1 MKGRFTILLLLILS
15 CCFVTLDAG
24 AASRLDFV
32 QMQQRNSVVKLY
44 LLLSDIQSNAAVSLS
59 TTPEMYKVYA
69 RGVEMTPD
77 EVELFSKSD
86 ENTAYVIVIDT
97 NSYALR
103 SNSWDKMCAWIQA
116 LLLNMRSGDR
126 VLVLVAGKTT
136 VSDLTY
142 GFESDFL
149 QISKNMEEYDN
160 SDRGGTTQLYKAMD
174 QAIDAFYTTDDS
186 FPNRKIIVV
195 FGYGNDDS
203 AISSEALA
211 EKAHAAGIPIYT
223 VAIPGK
229 TSDGGARNGELSE
242 LDMISRAS
250 RGRLLRAT
258 SKELEPQAAAE
269 LVNGYVEQAVILTVQ
284 PDETIWQAS
293 AADWNVALSING
305 ETVQSR
311 VEDSF
316 SMILAP
322 TASPTPNGKISGVI
336 LGIPETSLLLTDI
349 MTDKSQSITPDA
361 NGSYEA
367 TGLAS
372 GSYRISFEIP
382 EHKKLAESEQWE
394 VEGQVC
400 QYTFELQPNEH
411 LILEALELSDV
422 SPVTP
427 APIASVS
434 PTSVEN
440 EGTFDALL
448 EQLMVPPLLYVFIGI
463 IFLLL
468 LLLTIAI
475 AAIRKKRK
483 RKQME
488 VQEEE
493 ERFEKQLRSSFNDE
507 EIEHSIP
514 LGSRFAGD
522 ETIGLFADDPDA
534 TLAMTNN
541 GIVLDLQITYQG
553 KTMSRVAT
561 ISRELT
567 IGRNKNCSICLE
579 DPHVSREHLKLQL
592 DPTGLFLVDLGSR
605 SGTKLNN
612 NLICEKTSVKDG
624 DKIEIGTT
632 VIDLHIRQ

>member
-77 EVELFSKSD
+77 EVELFSESD

-149 QISKNMEEYDN
+149 RISKNMEEYDN

-269 LVNGYVEQAVILTVQ
+269 MINDYVEQAVILTVQ
-284 PDETIWQAS
+284 PDETVWQAS
-293 AADWNVALSING
+293 AADWSVALSING

-316 SMILAP
+316 PMILTP
-322 TASPTPNGKISGVI
+322 TASPAPDGKVSGMI
-336 LGIPETSLLLTDI
+336 LGNPVESLLLTDI
-349 MTDKSQSITPDA
+349 ISSTSQPITVDDS
-361 NGSYEA
+361 GFYEVS
-367 TGLAS
+367 GLIP
-372 GSYRISFEIP
+372 GNYRLSFQIP
-382 EHKKLAESEQWE
+382 EYKKMSDSEQWRM
-394 VEGQVC
+394 EGQVC
-400 QYTFELQPNEH
+400 QCSFELQPNEH
-411 LILEALELSDV
+411 LILETLELLDAV
-422 SPVTP
+422 SVTP
-427 APIASVS
+427 TPFISASPAPVDNDAF
-434 PTSVEN
+434 
-440 EGTFDALL
+440 GALL
-448 EQLMVPPLLYVFIGI
+448 ERLMVPPLLYVFIGI
-463 IFLLL
+463 ILLTL
-468 LLLTIAI
+468 LLLTISATAI
-475 AAIRKKRK
+475 QKNHR
-483 RKQME
+483 RKQLE
-488 VQEEE
+488 VQAEE
-493 ERFEKQLRSSFNDE
+493 ERFEKQLHSSFSDE
-507 EIEHSIP
+507 KIEHSIP

-522 ETIGLFADDPDA
+522 ETIGLFADDPNA
-534 TLAMTNN
+534 TLPMTSNS
-541 GIVLDLQITYQG
+541 IVLDLQITYQG

-561 ISRELT
+561 ITRELT
-567 IGRNKNCSICLE
+567 IGRNQNCNICLD
-579 DPHVSREHLKLQL
+579 DPHISREHLKFQL
-592 DPTGLFLVDLGSR
+592 EPTGLFLTDLGSR

-612 NLICEKTSVKDG
+612 DLICEKTSVKDG